1 MNLPER
7 LRCWAQ
13 NEEMVDQH
21 FTAHGRDC
29 NTAAD
34 CVVDLLAALEAM
46 AEHEGE
52 RQYSGIGTEH
62 DSDALE
68 AAKARARAAI
78 AKARG
83 A

>member
-1 MNLPER
+1 MKAWLWPDR
-7 LRCWAQ
+7 VIGKRASAQLR
-13 NEEMVDQH
+13 EEH
-21 FTAHGRDC
+21 
-29 NTAAD
+29 NAA
-34 CVVDLLAALEAM
+34 VNVAAELLAALEAM

-68 AAKARARAAI
+68 AAKARARAAL